1 MRKVVDWTCEDG
13 GESLHFRIKQ
23 MSATQAE
30 RFTFKLLLLI
40 GANGGKIQTG
50 DLSSLLGSLAS
61 ADYDKIQ
68 ELLTELLSC
77 CAIVKENV
85 EVKLTEENVDGFI
98 SERNTLLQLRA
109 EAFKVNDFFQT
120 RGFPPSGNPPRRWT
134 SNARVDKL
142 P

>member
-40 GANGGKIQTG
+40 GANGGKVQTG

-85 EVKLTEENVDGFI
+85 EVNLTEENVDGFI

-120 RGFPPSGNPPRRWT
+120 RGLPAFGQSP
-134 SNARVDKL
+134 AQVDIKRKG
-142 P
+142 